1 MRECC
6 SEGSLWEVPKN
17 HLPLAGI
24 FPSKSPLRFPS
35 LHPSK
40 RQKALGWLPQAASPY
55 AQLPLL
61 GQMWPPRLLTPM
73 FGSTPREARPAKVTG
88 RCGQQLGPDIGCSP
102 SCRDKP
108 CDAKPVWQWASYLCV
123 CSGPFYAIP
132 VLVVLGQ
139 HHTLTE
145 QLELA
150 GISKGPLVQVP
161 GEERAT
167 LSQMDSGLH

>member
-1 MRECC
+1 MVAPSSLTLC
-6 SEGSLWEVPKN
+6 SAA
-17 HLPLAGI
+17 LAG
-24 FPSKSPLRFPS
+24 SDV
-35 LHPSK
+35 
-40 RQKALGWLPQAASPY
+40 APQTLNTNVWVYS
-55 AQLPLL
+55 
-61 GQMWPPRLLTPM
+61 
-73 FGSTPREARPAKVTG
+73 REARPAKVTG
-88 RCGQQLGPDIGCSP
+88 RCGQQLSPDIGCSP

-150 GISKGPLVQVP
+150 GISRGPLVQVP